1 MTILTILLGA
11 NLVVFFLFFF
21 LFRKWEKTVSAEL
34 EFQEKAI
41 ETLSNDLELLRENQL
56 ILFAAHNKLVQE
68 LEQFKA
74 FRQFKNGKK
83 NVEHWRNENEKSL

>member
-56 ILFAAHNKLVQE
+56 ILFAAHKE

-83 NVEHWRNENEKSL
+83 NVEHWRNESESI